1 MKLDSLTVIAAAALT
16 LVAPTLIGCG
26 ERRPAE
32 GPVEKAGRK
41 VDDAAS
47 DTKEAAK
54 EVKEDVKKKTD

>member
-1 MKLDSLTVIAAAALT
+1 MKLDSFTVVVAAALAVVT
-16 LVAPTLIGCG
+16 PTIIGCG
-26 ERRPAE
+26 ERKPAE